1 MGDVDAL
8 NLACEIIAL
17 LPNHS
22 VARHRAGACATA
34 VERFWKSRELDLMT
48 ATTAPRSPTSM
59 RRLVAARNFAVAFS
73 QRRQKE
79 PEEKT
84 APMIAWLYAEERG

>member
-1 MGDVDAL
+1 MSDVEAL

-22 VARHRAGACATA
+22 VARHGAGACAT
-34 VERFWKSRELDLMT
+34 VLERFWKSEELHLMT
-48 ATTAPRSPTSM
+48 ATTAPQSPMSM
-59 RRLVAARNFAVAFS
+59 RHLVAARNFAVAFS
-73 QRRQKE
+73 QRRQKG

-84 APMIAWLYAEERG
+84 APMIARLYAEERG

>member
-22 VARHRAGACATA
+22 VARHRAGMCAT
-34 VERFWKSRELDLMT
+34 VLERLLEVGGTRLDKGNNGS
-48 ATTAPRSPTSM
+48 AKPDVDE
-59 RRLVAARNFAVAFS
+59 RLVAARNFAVAFS
-73 QRRQKE
+73 QRRQKG
-79 PEEKT
+79 PEETT
-84 APMIAWLYAEERG
+84 APMIAWLYAEKRG